1 MARQIAVPEMIVPAD
16 EYDLGGLN
24 PFDLSGRHAL
34 VTGATRPLA
43 RAVARALAEAGAR
56 ISVTTLDG
64 GPAELAVADS
74 ILEEGRALGRA
85 GVARELDLT
94 DANAVDAAV
103 EEIEAEIGSIDILVH
118 AVQEAN
124 IKPVLAASLEDWRRE
139 LDRNV
144 TSLFVTTQAVGRRMV
159 ERGYGRIT
167 TFSSVL
173 HDRGIPH
180 ASLFGASQGAIVGYT
195 RSLGL
200 EWGRNGV
207 TVNTVTLGFFDGV
220 PGPQADPEIASI
232 LERYIPLRR
241 LGTPSDVGGVVVYL
255 SSEFAAFVDSE
266 SLVVDGA
273 IAVHA

>member
-74 ILEEGRALGRA
+74 ILEGGRALGRA

-103 EEIEAEIGSIDILVH
+103 EEIEAEVGSIDILVH

-200 EWGRNGV
+200 EWGAQRRHGQHGHAG
-207 TVNTVTLGFFDGV
+207 LLRRGSRP
-220 PGPQADPEIASI
+220 PGRPRDRLDPGALHPAQAVGYP
-232 LERYIPLRR
+232 ERYRGRGGLPELGARGLR
-241 LGTPSDVGGVVVYL
+241 
-255 SSEFAAFVDSE
+255 
-266 SLVVDGA
+266 
-273 IAVHA
+273 